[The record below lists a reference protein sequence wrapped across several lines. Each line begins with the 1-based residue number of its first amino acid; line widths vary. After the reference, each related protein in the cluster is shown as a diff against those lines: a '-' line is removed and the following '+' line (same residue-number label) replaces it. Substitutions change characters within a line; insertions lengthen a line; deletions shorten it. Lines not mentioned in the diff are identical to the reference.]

1 MIIDFHTHTFPDDI
15 SGKAVQKLSMQSH
28 TVPFS
33 DGTVSGLRKNA
44 QRAGIGISVVL
55 PVATSPEHVIHI
67 NNYAIGQNQ
76 KEEEWRERCRKP
88 ADPEYSE
95 VLSFGTMHPEMEG
108 YREELA
114 RIKEAGLKGI
124 KIHPYYHGGDL
135 NSVRNLRVL
144 DRAAE
149 LGLIV
154 VTHAGFDVGFPGA
167 HFCTVPMLR
176 EVMLTIGK
184 FSFVAAHMGGWKEW
198 DQVPDLLAD
207 TGIYLDTSFSTGEMR
222 RREGDDYWKPEDCA
236 MLDKEAFAEIVR
248 AFPEGHI
255 LFGTDSPW
263 TDPVSSIAFIRSA
276 PLPEETKQEILGD
289 AAARLLKMTECL

>member
-15 SGKAVQKLSMQSH
+15 ARKAVQKLSMLSH

-33 DGTVSGLRKNA
+33 DGTVCGLRKNA
-44 QRAGIGISVVL
+44 QRAGIGLSIVL
-55 PVATSPEHVIHI
+55 PVATSPEQVIHI
-67 NNYAIGQNQ
+67 NNYAIEQNRR
-76 KEEEWRERCRKP
+76 EEERKEQCRKP
-88 ADPEYSE
+88 ADPEYSG
-95 VLSFGTMHPEMEG
+95 VMSFGTMHPEMEG

-135 NSVRNLRVL
+135 NNVRNLRVL

-176 EVMLTIGK
+176 EVMHKIGK
-184 FSFVAAHMGGWKEW
+184 FSFIAAHMGGWKEW
-198 DQVPDLLAD
+198 EQVPDLLAD
-207 TGIYLDTSFSTGEMR
+207 TGIYLDTSFSTGEMTP
-222 RREGDDYWKPEDCA
+222 REGDDYWKPEDCR
-236 MLDKEAFAEIVR
+236 MLDGKRFAEIVR
-248 AFPEGHI
+248 AFPDGHI

-263 TDPVSSIAFIRSA
+263 TDAEKSIAFIQSA
-276 PLPEETKQEILGD
+276 PLSGEIKREILGD
-289 AAARLLKMTECL
+289 AAAQLLCLSE